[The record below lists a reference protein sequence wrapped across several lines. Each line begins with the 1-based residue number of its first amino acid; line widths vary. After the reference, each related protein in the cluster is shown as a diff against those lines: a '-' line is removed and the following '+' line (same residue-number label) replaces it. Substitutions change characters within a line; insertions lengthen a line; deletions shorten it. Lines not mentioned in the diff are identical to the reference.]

1 MTSGI
6 YNKISRVFGYFDR
19 VFCAAASVGLGNAWC
34 IHVASRMFGHGRL
47 ALNGHSFY
55 FRGSADKGVMS
66 HFYKPMFFID
76 AAQEI
81 TSIIDLGAHIGDETF
96 KFAMRYPKSK
106 ILAVE
111 PSPANFQYLT
121 RNTTGL
127 ANVTTVQAA
136 VGTTEKKA
144 WLVQR
149 DGEIHES
156 YYVAESQDLPAN
168 ISRVAEVDILSI
180 DTLMKRYG
188 FETVDLVK
196 IDIEGME
203 DVIFFENNDWINR
216 VNAIVVETRNPNI
229 VALMCRSGFDTFHS
243 GENFV
248 FVRSGLSW
256 QLQDRAG
263 YL

>member
-1 MTSGI
+1 MPNGI

-19 VFCAAASVGLGNAWC
+19 VFRTAACVGIGNAWR
-34 IHVASRMFGHGRL
+34 IHVASRMFKQGRL

-55 FRGSADKGVMS
+55 FRGIADKGVLS
-66 HFYKPMFFID
+66 HFYQPMFYID
-76 AAQEI
+76 DAQQI

-111 PSPANFQYLT
+111 PSPANFQYLA
-121 RNTTGL
+121 RNTKGL
-127 ANVTTVQAA
+127 ASVTTVQAA
-136 VGTTEKKA
+136 VGATEKKA
-144 WLVQR
+144 WLVLR

-156 YYVAESQDLPAN
+156 YYVAETQDLPAN
-168 ISRVAEVDILSI
+168 ISRVAEVDVLGV
-180 DTLMKRYG
+180 DTLMKRHG

-203 DVIFFENNDWINR
+203 DVIFLQNNDWIDR
-216 VNAIVVETRNPNI
+216 VNAIVVETRNPKI
-229 VALMCRSGFDTFHS
+229 VAQMCRSGFDTFHS

-248 FVRSGLSW
+248 FIRSGLSW
-256 QLQDRAG
+256 RLQDRVG